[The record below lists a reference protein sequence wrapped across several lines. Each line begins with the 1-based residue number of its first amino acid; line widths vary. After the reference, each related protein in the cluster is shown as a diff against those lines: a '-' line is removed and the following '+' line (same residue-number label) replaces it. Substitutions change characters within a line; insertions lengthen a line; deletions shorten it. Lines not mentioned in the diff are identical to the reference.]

1 MEIEFAG
8 MAERPLAGA
17 LDLAQHRRR
26 FLADDDRLRQGIR
39 AYSNWPTIPRLYVNG
54 ELVGGCDIV
63 REIYEAGELRGMLAK
78 ALPSDA
84 DVGP

>member
-1 MEIEFAG
+1 MEDVDV
-8 MAERPLAGA
+8 L
-17 LDLAQHRRR
+17 
-26 FLADDDRLRQGIR
+26 DDDRLREGVK

-78 ALPSDA
+78 ALPSGA

>member
-1 MEIEFAG
+1 MN
-8 MAERPLAGA
+8 A
-17 LDLAQHRRR
+17 LEDVDVL
-26 FLADDDRLRQGIR
+26 DDDRLREGVK

-78 ALPSDA
+78 ALPSGA